1 MFSASIAS
9 SSSSG
14 VSAMVSKLEMLGL
27 RERTEVGVEGIEEAE
42 EWERVYVSSLG
53 KASLNLV
60 AESAG
65 ECGFEVGVRWPVY
78 DGEAGRRLR
87 MGKVFAW
94 NS

>member
-1 MFSASIAS
+1 MAS

-14 VSAMVSKLEMLGL
+14 VSAIVSKLEMLGL
-27 RERTEVGVEGIEEAE
+27 RERTEVGVEGMEDAE

-65 ECGFEVGVRWPVY
+65 ECGFEVGVRCPAEVTWY
-78 DGEAGRRLR
+78 NGEAGRRLR
-87 MGKVFAW
+87 IGNELV
-94 NS
+94 